1 LCYTWGEP
9 GRVFRAAY
17 GLYEKQEAIRL
28 KLLLHICCAPCS
40 VACIKSLR
48 AEGIEPTGY
57 WYNPNIHPFT
67 EYRARRNTV
76 TEYAQSIGLALEMN
90 DYYGLRPFCAA
101 VAEDINGRCAVCYAC
116 RMRETA
122 RYAALHGFTHFSTTL
137 LYSPYQK
144 HDLLRAAAEE
154 AAEEFGVEF
163 LYRDFRP
170 LFRQGQE
177 EARALNLYLQ
187 KYCGCVFSEEERY
200 SKRYQKL
207 AAHARRAEDVE
218 TSGGTERVRAELLSA
233 GLRFEAAAQAEARA
247 YASAMAQPPEPGQST
262 GGK

>member
-1 LCYTWGEP
+1 M
-9 GRVFRAAY
+9 
-17 GLYEKQEAIRL
+17 
-28 KLLLHICCAPCS
+28 
-40 VACIKSLR
+40 ACIKSLR

-67 EYRARRNTV
+67 EYRVRRNTV
-76 TEYAQSIGLALEMN
+76 TEYAQSIGLALETN
-90 DYYGLRPFCAA
+90 DFYGLRPFCAA
-101 VAEDINGRCAVCYAC
+101 VAENINGRCAVCYAC

-122 RYAALHGFTHFSTTL
+122 RYAVLHGFTHFSTTL

-207 AAHARRAEDVE
+207 AAHARRAEDGETPGGAEQTKASEAAGASVAVE
-218 TSGGTERVRAELLSA
+218 TLQASKAAMLSA

-247 YASAMAQPPEPGQST
+247 YAAAMAQPVQPGPDVE
-262 GGK
+262 

>member
-1 LCYTWGEP
+1 M
-9 GRVFRAAY
+9 
-17 GLYEKQEAIRL
+17 

-40 VACIKSLR
+40 VECIKSLR

-90 DYYGLRPFCAA
+90 DFYGLRPFCAA
-101 VAEDINGRCAVCYAC
+101 VAEDIGGRCAVCYAC

-122 RYAALHGFTHFSTTL
+122 RYAALQGFTHFSTTL

-144 HDLLRAAAEE
+144 HELLRAAAEE

-177 EARALNLYLQ
+177 EARARPSNGYHGTVLRGSVDRVYEIFKGPGRGALFCRLR
-187 KYCGCVFSEEERY
+187 GRAGRY
-200 SKRYQKL
+200 FG
-207 AAHARRAEDVE
+207 D
-218 TSGGTERVRAELLSA
+218 GGSA
-233 GLRFEAAAQAEARA
+233 D
-247 YASAMAQPPEPGQST
+247 
-262 GGK
+262 

>member
-1 LCYTWGEP
+1 MRAGGGKQNETN
-9 GRVFRAAY
+9 GR
-17 GLYEKQEAIRL
+17 EAIRL

-40 VACIKSLR
+40 VECIKSLR

-90 DYYGLRPFCAA
+90 DFYGLRPFCAA
-101 VAEDINGRCAVCYAC
+101 VAEDIGGRCAVCYAC

-122 RYAALHGFTHFSTTL
+122 RYAALQGFTHFSTTL

-144 HDLLRAAAEE
+144 HELLRAAAEE

-207 AAHARRAEDVE
+207 AAHARHAEDME
-218 TSGGTERVRAELLSA
+218 TYGGTEQVRAGLLSA
-233 GLRFEAAAQAEARA
+233 GLRFEAAAQAEACA
-247 YASAMAQPPEPGQST
+247 YAAAMAQPAQPGPDAE
-262 GGK
+262 

>member
-1 LCYTWGEP
+1 M
-9 GRVFRAAY
+9 
-17 GLYEKQEAIRL
+17 

-40 VACIKSLR
+40 VECVKSLR

-67 EYRARRNTV
+67 EYRMRRNTV
-76 TEYAQSIGLALEMN
+76 TEYAQSIGLALETN
-90 DYYGLRPFCAA
+90 DFYGLRPFCTA
-101 VAEDINGRCAVCYAC
+101 VAEDINGRCTVCYAC

-122 RYAALHGFTHFSTTL
+122 RYAALHGYTHFSTTL

-144 HDLLRAAAEE
+144 HDLLREAAEE
-154 AAEEFGVEF
+154 AAEEFGVAF

-170 LFRQGQE
+170 LYRQGQE

-207 AAHARRAEDVE
+207 AAHARRLVGEGEEATG
-218 TSGGTERVRAELLSA
+218 TSEAAKAALLSA

-247 YASAMAQPPEPGQST
+247 YAAVMAQSAQTGPDEGENQSGNRIT
-262 GGK
+262 QA